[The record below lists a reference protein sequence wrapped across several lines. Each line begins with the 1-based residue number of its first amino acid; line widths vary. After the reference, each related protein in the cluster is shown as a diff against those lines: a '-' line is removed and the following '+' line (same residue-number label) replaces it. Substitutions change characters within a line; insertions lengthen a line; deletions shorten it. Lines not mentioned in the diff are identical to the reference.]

1 MWIKE
6 TVEKLRE
13 QYDTNDPFQLAA
25 DMGIILL
32 LEDLGSTLGYYSH
45 CYEKKFIHINSR
57 LSKQQQAITCAHE
70 LGHSVL
76 HPTLSAPHLRLS
88 TLFSVDKF
96 ELQANRFM
104 VQLLVTD
111 EDLQSFFSDGLGS
124 YQIADIY
131 GVPEYLIDYKV
142 QTMNQ

>member
-6 TVEKLRE
+6 TVEKLRK
-13 QYDTNDPFQLAA
+13 QYDTNDPFQLVS
-25 DMGIILL
+25 DMGIVLL

-45 CYEKKFIHINSR
+45 CYEHQFIHINNR
-57 LSKQQQAITCAHE
+57 LSKQQQIITCAHE

-76 HPTLSAPHLRLS
+76 HPNMSTPHLRLS

-104 VQLLVTD
+104 VQLLVSD
-111 EDLQSFFSDGLGS
+111 NDLKSLFSDGLGS

-142 QTMNQ
+142 QTIDQ

>member
-6 TVEKLRE
+6 MVENLCR
-13 QYDTNDPFQLAA
+13 QYGTRNPFQLAA
-25 DMGIILL
+25 DTGTILL

-45 CYEKKFIHINSR
+45 CYQDKFIHVNSR
-57 LSKQQQAITCAHE
+57 LSEQQQAITCAHE

-76 HPTLSAPHLRLS
+76 HPEISTPYLRAS
-88 TLFSVDKF
+88 TLFSVDKL

-104 VQLLVTD
+104 VQLLVSD
-111 EDLQSFFSDGLGS
+111 DDLQLFFSDGLGS

-142 QTMNQ
+142 QTIGQ